1 MLELTIDDLDIYKQ
15 NLNNK
20 KKSFTLMKKRNEMN
34 IFVDGKQIA
43 KFKNKNSL
51 YTLEKDE
58 SKSVLNLFA
67 TVKKSINKYLLDND
81 FKIEKVYKKHDS
93 TYSNRALFDD
103 LPVGFEFYYLDV
115 KHCYWRIAYLKGYI
129 SEYFYLKVLEN
140 PELKIFRNMALS
152 CIIAPKMKE
161 YYKDGNLIWSIEEDT
176 SIYNEVYES
185 IRFTAWNI
193 FGNLAFDKIGK
204 EKTIGYYTDGIM
216 CFQEDVPIV
225 RTILAR
231 NKLQYKIVKCVK
243 TDKRQYLNT
252 ETNQVRRF

>member
-1 MLELTIDDLDIYKQ
+1 MLELNMEDLDIYKS

-20 KKSFTLMKKRNEMN
+20 RKSFTLMKKRNEMN
-34 IFVDGKQIA
+34 LFVDGKPIA

-51 YTLEKDE
+51 HHLEREE
-58 SKSVLNLFA
+58 SKGVLNLFA
-67 TVKKSINKYLLDND
+67 TVKKSINKFLHDND
-81 FKIEKVYKKHDS
+81 FKVQKVYKKYDS
-93 TYSNRALFDD
+93 TYTNRILFDE
-103 LPVGFEFYYLDV
+103 LPIGCEFYYLDV

-161 YYKDGNLIWSIEEDT
+161 YYKNGKLIWSVHEDT
-176 SIYNEVYES
+176 TIYNDVYES

-193 FGNLAFDKIGK
+193 FGTLAFEKIGK

-216 CFQEDVPIV
+216 CFKEDVPLV

-231 NKLQYKIVKCVK
+231 NKLQYKLVKCIK
-243 TDKRQYLNT
+243 TEHRMYLNT
-252 ETNQVRRF
+252 DTNEVRKF

>member
-1 MLELTIDDLDIYKQ
+1 MLQLNLNDLDIYKK

-20 KKSFTLMKKRNEMN
+20 KKSFTLMRKRNEMN
-34 IFVDGKQIA
+34 IFVDGKAIA

-51 YTLEKDE
+51 HTLHKEE

-67 TVKKSINKYLLDND
+67 TVKKSINKFLVDND
-81 FKIEKVYKKHDS
+81 FNFQKVHKKYDS
-93 TYSNRALFDD
+93 TYSNRILFDEM
-103 LPVGFEFYYLDV
+103 PIGCEFFYLDV

-129 SEYFYLKVLEN
+129 SEYFYLKVLDN

-152 CIIAPKMKE
+152 CIIAPKSKE
-161 YYKDGNLIWSIEEDT
+161 YYKEGEYVWGVEEDT
-176 SIYNEVYES
+176 RIYNDIYES

-193 FGNLAFDKIGK
+193 FGSLTFEKIGK

-216 CFQEDVPIV
+216 VFKEDVPLV

-231 NKLQYKIVKCVK
+231 NKLQYKVVKCIK
-243 TDKRQYLNT
+243 TEHRMYLNT
-252 ETNQVRRF
+252 DTNEVRKF